1 MKIID
6 TTTYEKLKIRP
17 VDIQS
22 LQNGICKTSPYN
34 IKMQDLKP
42 GWFVK
47 TKEGDENFYMVVTR
61 NTEMKFIDFQL
72 PEFPEYYLDI
82 CFMQPSTENNYGFL
96 KLYSSSYKA
105 LWPIYKNDS
114 SNKFTIEYVYKT
126 NIDTSNMKNIKD
138 FTKTFYEN
146 LKYIKDI

>member
-22 LQNGICKTSPYN
+22 LQNEICKISPYN
-34 IKMQDLKP
+34 IKMKELKP
-42 GWFVK
+42 GWFVE
-47 TKEGDENFYMVVTR
+47 TGENNDNFYMVVTR
-61 NTEMKFIDFQL
+61 DTEMKFIDFRL
-72 PEFPEYYLDI
+72 PEYYLGI

-105 LWPIYKNDS
+105 LWPIYMNDTS
-114 SNKFTIEYVYKT
+114 RRFTIKYVYKT
-126 NIDTSNMKNIKD
+126 NIDTSNMENIKD

>member
-6 TTTYEKLKIRP
+6 TTTYEKLKIRQ

-22 LQNGICKTSPYN
+22 LICKTSPYN
-34 IKMQDLKP
+34 IKMQDLEP

-47 TKEGDENFYMVVTR
+47 TEEDDDNFYMVVTR
-61 NTEMKFIDFQL
+61 DTEMKFIDFQL
-72 PEFPEYYLDI
+72 PEYYLDI
-82 CFMQPSTENNYGFL
+82 CFMRPNTENNYSFL
-96 KLYSSSYKA
+96 KLYSNNYKTS
-105 LWPIYKNDS
+105 WPIYKNDTS
-114 SNKFTIEYVYKT
+114 HKLTIEYVYKT
-126 NIDTSNMKNIKD
+126 NIDISNMKNFKD

>member
-1 MKIID
+1 MKIIY
-6 TTTYEKLKIRP
+6 TSTYEKLKIRP

-22 LQNGICKTSPYN
+22 LQNETRKISPYN

-47 TKEGDENFYMVVTR
+47 TKEDVDCFYMVVTR
-61 NTEMKFIDFQL
+61 DTEMKFIDFQL
-72 PEFPEYYLDI
+72 PEYYLDI
-82 CFMQPSTENNYGFL
+82 CFMQPDTENYYGFQM
-96 KLYSSSYKA
+96 LYSDSYKTS
-105 LWPIYKNDS
+105 WPIYKNDTS
-114 SNKFTIEYVYKT
+114 HRMTIECVYKT
-126 NIDTSNMKNIKD
+126 NIGTSNMENIKD